1 MTFERKVNQCGLFP
15 NTARPELSDMNGQIT
30 IQCAHCDQV
39 TDFWMSGWRKVT
51 KAGGKYLS
59 LALRPKRIGEHGR
72 TGAAPAADDDL
83 DGLL

>member
-1 MTFERKVNQCGLFP
+1 
-15 NTARPELSDMNGQIT
+15 
-30 IQCAHCDQV
+30 
-39 TDFWMSGWRKVT
+39 MSGWRKVT